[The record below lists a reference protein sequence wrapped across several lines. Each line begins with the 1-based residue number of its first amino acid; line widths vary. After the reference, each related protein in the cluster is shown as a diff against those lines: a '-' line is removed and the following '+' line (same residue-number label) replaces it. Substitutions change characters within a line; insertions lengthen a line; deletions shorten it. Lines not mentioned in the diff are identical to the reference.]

1 MILCDDA
8 QEWGRKYITEL
19 YVNSPLKYTFSG
31 IHFAFNKENSGG
43 QEKEIA
49 TISIDESYCNVDKDE
64 TIKMIFSRFVDI
76 SRSYN
81 EIFRDGQDTGSRN
94 FEFIKNTIIDNGK
107 NDESVKIHLVLKVS
121 REKTTTLSAK
131 LVAAESDTQDVER
144 FANILSELFK
154 KAPGENNSWFCNL
167 ADF

>member
-1 MILCDDA
+1 
-8 QEWGRKYITEL
+8 
-19 YVNSPLKYTFSG
+19 
-31 IHFAFNKENSGG
+31 
-43 QEKEIA
+43 
-49 TISIDESYCNVDKDE
+49 
-64 TIKMIFSRFVDI
+64 MIFSRFVDI

-107 NDESVKIHLVLKVS
+107 NDESVEIHLVLKVS

-154 KAPGENNSWFCNL
+154 KAPGENNSWSCNL